1 MVVLLALAG
10 LLVYAGWLGGPYLRS
25 VIVRDAAVTSWI
37 NRTAA
42 PIRGQVDAHPL
53 YPGQRVGEDG
63 RLATIKDDLAD
74 QTPVSRAEAD
84 LQHAVDHLQAVQ
96 QTEAMLKSSVA
107 SRAVLANEYAT
118 AFKMDLDGK
127 IAAANS
133 KLALIKQHLA
143 LERVQADRLTKLA
156 ASGHTTQA
164 AADAEAANVADLQR
178 AQADIQEELDR
189 TKLRRQDA
197 DQGALLLDDGTD
209 GAIAARSLE
218 EARLALSQTESD
230 ILVAKVDVD
239 SARSLLAAA
248 KAVYKRMRR
257 SNVPAR
263 PGALVWSLISAPGAE
278 VQPGMPIASWID
290 CSILLI
296 DVPVS
301 DVELALLPKDA
312 PANVIL
318 EGERR
323 VRHGKVLLT
332 RGAAATIGPDDLA
345 AIAKGRQPGVGQ
357 VLVQIEATPADIEAC
372 PVGNAAHVDFPDV
385 GLIDVLRARLRL

>member
-1 MVVLLALAG
+1 MVLLALAG

-84 LQHAVDHLQAVQ
+84 LQHAVDRLQALQ

-239 SARSLLAAA
+239 SARNLLAAA
-248 KAVYKRMRR
+248 KAIYKRMRR

-318 EGERR
+318 EGERN